1 MTFKLWQFRMWFF
14 LNEMEKNLR
23 YEPYFSLKFWEKI
36 FLILKTKL
44 DWIVIIIQNLKKQ
57 EENIIVVRAFFE
69 HTVWKRF
76 WPHQPLC
83 HNSERQVEQE
93 FSSFSTL
100 QNIIKIWQKMK
111 KILVQL
117 FFNSLLLHKGT
128 KKNPNSGYISTIFFH
143 YYVMCDFTKKVRW
156 QRRITTVNDKIDAFL
171 FHYFY
176 FQKIDRKKKQSSNIT
191 SFVNNSVVLF

>member
-1 MTFKLWQFRMWFF
+1 
-14 LNEMEKNLR
+14 MEKNLR
-23 YEPYFSLKFWEKI
+23 NEPYFSLKFWEKI

-128 KKNPNSGYISTIFFH
+128 KKNPNSGNISTIFFSLSC
-143 YYVMCDFTKKVRW
+143 YVWFHEKSQMAKK
-156 QRRITTVNDKIDAFL
+156 N
-171 FHYFY
+171 
-176 FQKIDRKKKQSSNIT
+176 
-191 SFVNNSVVLF
+191 NNS